1 MAGIH
6 EALVLRKVPEAACRL
21 CHCRLYVWLRLAKG
35 VLLQEPLDL
44 SLQLRHTACKRQ
56 LLSIVKQCTCGSAN
70 TRNTAPAQ
78 MVCSNRVLNGR

>member
-21 CHCRLYVWLRLAKG
+21 CHRRLYIWLCLAEG

-44 SLQLRHTACKRQ
+44 GLQLQHT
-56 LLSIVKQCTCGSAN
+56 IDE
-70 TRNTAPAQ
+70 
-78 MVCSNRVLNGR
+78 